1 MAILKRKNLPSIRKK
16 HKDQKI
22 VYCDGAFDLVHVGH
36 VLFFEDCKQYG
47 DILVVGLGSD
57 ALIKKNKGK
66 DRPIL
71 NEKIRLKTV
80 DSFKPVDY
88 CFLIKDKIG
97 KGHKLIPLTRTF
109 KKLKPNVAIFNEDA
123 FDIPYRRKAA
133 KKYGVKLVILPRSC
147 PKEFEEIS
155 TSKIIEKIKNP

>member
-71 NEKIRLKTV
+71 NE
-80 DSFKPVDY
+80 
-88 CFLIKDKIG
+88 
-97 KGHKLIPLTRTF
+97 
-109 KKLKPNVAIFNEDA
+109 DA